1 MLSTLPEWLLSKFS
15 TRQVDSFLGSW
26 STWLTHRECS
36 SYHTLM
42 LLGMSFQTFRDCLWV
57 CYIVSCYTWLL
68 VPEFQASQ
76 AFGFSSA
83 IAFPQGFSIIFD
95 FDKNALH
102 IFNSVIDKTV
112 EQDEVRDMESPPNNG
127 IISFLSVV
135 FIWLLWVFL
144 VAASG
149 VFHLSCGMR
158 DL

>member
-1 MLSTLPEWLLSKFS
+1 M
-15 TRQVDSFLGSW
+15 
-26 STWLTHRECS
+26 
-36 SYHTLM
+36 
-42 LLGMSFQTFRDCLWV
+42 
-57 CYIVSCYTWLL
+57 SCYTWLL

-127 IISFLSVV
+127 IISELCSATNKYAFRIMGSFNLG
-135 FIWLLWVFL
+135 FPW
-144 VAASG
+144 
-149 VFHLSCGMR
+149 
-158 DL
+158 